1 MRANRGDLKMQA
13 VNLSGVNGKK
23 KTVADNTSGRN
34 YSTFAKWGD
43 VLAYFP
49 TIHFFSLLGQ
59 WENRRSGSVDY
70 SELHHSHIQ

>member
-1 MRANRGDLKMQA
+1 MRADKGDLKMHA

-23 KTVADNTSGRN
+23 KVAENTSGRN
-34 YSTFAKWGD
+34 YSTFAKWGE

-49 TIHFFSLLGQ
+49 TMHFFSLLGQ
-59 WENRRSGSVDY
+59 WENRRSGSVDC